1 MNVRLSETEAI
12 LARAAGRGAAKHLP
26 YAGEVTPQEAWQ
38 LHKTAGA
45 VIVDV
50 RTEAE
55 YIWVGHVPGTR
66 LIEWKRWRE
75 VERNPNFERELM
87 REYSRDELLLLL
99 CRSAVRSHHAAAAA
113 ANVGFSRVYN
123 ILEGFEGDLGGDK
136 RRGALGGWR
145 KAGLPWE
152 QS

>member
-12 LARAAGRGAAKHLP
+12 LSRAAGRGAAKHLP
-26 YAGEVTPQEAWQ
+26 YAGEVTPVEAWQ
-38 LHKTAGA
+38 MHKTAGA
-45 VIVDV
+45 IIVDV
-50 RTEAE
+50 RSEAE
-55 YIWVGHVPGTR
+55 YVWVGHVPGTR

-75 VERNPNFERELM
+75 AERNPDFERELI

-123 ILEGFEGDLGGDK
+123 ILEGFEGDLDADK
-136 RRGALGGWR
+136 RRGVLGGWR